1 MAEWLKEVIS
11 IIKEEYSGSSKDE
24 IKEAII
30 DYVESNLAEIV
41 AKIKLPSSKKLEI
54 STRKDSYL
62 SARSGVKLHRL
73 QENQSKTELIREL
86 EKIQDDFSS
95 RGMRNDADRFTNHIT
110 SIEEAS
116 ITKKQTL
123 MYVDSDLTE
132 LIMQEETVEESDDRT
147 TRKLKELAEDAS
159 E

>member
-1 MAEWLKEVIS
+1 MAERLKEVIS
-11 IIKEEYSGSSKDE
+11 IIKEEYPCSSEDE

-30 DYVESNLAEIV
+30 DYIESNLPEIV
-41 AKIKLPSSKKLEI
+41 AEIKLPSSKKLER
-54 STRKDSYL
+54 STRKDRYRA
-62 SARSGVKLHRL
+62 ARSGVKLHRL
-73 QENQSKTELIREL
+73 QESQSKTELIREL

-95 RGMRNDADRFTNHIT
+95 RGMRNDADRFTNHIK
-110 SIEEAS
+110 SIEGTS

-123 MYVDSDLTE
+123 MYVDSDLTA
-132 LIMQEETVEESDDRT
+132 LIMQEETVEELDDRT

>member
-11 IIKEEYSGSSKDE
+11 IIKEEYPGSSKDE

-30 DYVESNLAEIV
+30 DYIVSNLPGIV
-41 AKIKLPSSKKLEI
+41 AEIKLPSSKKLER
-54 STRKDSYL
+54 STRKDRYRA
-62 SARSGVKLHRL
+62 ARSGVKLHRL

-86 EKIQDDFSS
+86 ETIQDDFSS
-95 RGMRNDADRFTNHIT
+95 RGMKSNADRFTTYIKD
-110 SIEEAS
+110 IEDGS

>member
-1 MAEWLKEVIS
+1 MAERLKEVIS
-11 IIKEEYSGSSKDE
+11 IIKEEYPGSSKDE

-30 DYVESNLAEIV
+30 DYIESNLPEIV

-54 STRKDSYL
+54 STRKDRYRA
-62 SARSGVKLHRL
+62 ARSGVKLHML
-73 QENQSKTELIREL
+73 QEHQSKTELIRGL

-95 RGMRNDADRFTNHIT
+95 RGIRNDADRFTNHIT

-147 TRKLKELAEDAS
+147 TRKLKELAEDDR

>member
-1 MAEWLKEVIS
+1 MAERLKEVIS
-11 IIKEEYSGSSKDE
+11 IIKEEYPGSSKDE

-30 DYVESNLAEIV
+30 DYVESNLAEIA

-54 STRKDSYL
+54 STRKDRYL
-62 SARSGVKLHRL
+62 AARSGVKLHKL

-95 RGMRNDADRFTNHIT
+95 RGMRTDADRFTNYIQ

-123 MYVDSDLTE
+123 MYADSDLTE

>member
-1 MAEWLKEVIS
+1 MAERLKEVIS
-11 IIKEEYSGSSKDE
+11 IIKEEYPDSSKDE

-30 DYVESNLAEIV
+30 DYIESNLPGIV
-41 AKIKLPSSKKLEI
+41 AEIKLPSSKKLER
-54 STRKDSYL
+54 STRKDRYRA
-62 SARSGVKLHRL
+62 ARSGAKLHRL

-95 RGMRNDADRFTNHIT
+95 RGMRKDADRFTNHIK

-123 MYVDSDLTE
+123 MYADSDLTE